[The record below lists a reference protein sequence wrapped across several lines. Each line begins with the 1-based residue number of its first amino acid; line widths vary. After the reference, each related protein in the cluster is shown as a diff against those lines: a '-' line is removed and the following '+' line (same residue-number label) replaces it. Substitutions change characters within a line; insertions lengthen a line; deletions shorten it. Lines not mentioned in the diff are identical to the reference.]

1 MLDPQLQSHIRTLWL
16 PEIMVRLEIESFC
29 PFHAEKC
36 TFKNLKGI
44 LFFFYAE
51 KKKEATG
58 IATSVVLKGGC
69 GNVSYF

>member
-16 PEIMVRLEIESFC
+16 PEIMVRLEME
-29 PFHAEKC
+29 

-44 LFFFYAE
+44 LFFYAE

-58 IATSVVLKGGC
+58 IATSVVLKSGC